1 MSGALIA
8 AFVLTAAGTIEGN
21 RQQKKAANNKRRIAN
36 ERDANQQ
43 KYSEKLQKTLA
54 DNLKSFSAQSEASR
68 RDAASVDALQGIE
81 GVAEKNKV
89 SREGEK
95 NLGIAGNISDAKI
108 TRDASSVSESGIK
121 NANKNTALSDFLG
134 IAGGRQKTG
143 RELSNLGQ
151 SLNSVRINSKGQFVV
166 DNARLANAP
175 EADMTFANILK
186 AAGMAAGAYG
196 AGAGAGAGTTGGSTT
211 TTLSA
216 SEAAKLGAEFGTEG
230 LSQSGNFLGQTGG
243 TATQGFA
250 GANAVNFTPSFFQ
263 APATQFGFKGVQQA
277 PVFKFGNLIPR

>member
-21 RQQKKAANNKRRIAN
+21 RQQKKAANNKKRIAN

-196 AGAGAGAGTTGGSTT
+196 AGGAGASQGVNSAPISAAEAGARGADFGVAGAGAGAGTTAVSS
-211 TTLSA
+211 SA
-216 SEAAKLGAEFGTEG
+216 TPMFNYGPMGFSNKLGLAPSQQFGARW
-230 LSQSGNFLGQTGG
+230 LQS
-243 TATQGFA
+243 A
-250 GANAVNFTPSFFQ
+250 PSFD
-263 APATQFGFKGVQQA
+263 KL
-277 PVFKFGNLIPR
+277 GNIIPR

>member
-95 NLGIAGNISDAKI
+95 NLGIAGDISDAKI
-108 TRDASSVSESGIK
+108 TRDARSVSESGIK

-196 AGAGAGAGTTGGSTT
+196 ASGAGATSGVSSTPISAADAGAMGADFGAAGAGAGAGTTAATPMFNYGSQGFSNS
-211 TTLSA
+211 LG
-216 SEAAKLGAEFGTEG
+216 LGA
-230 LSQSGNFLGQTGG
+230 
-243 TATQGFA
+243 
-250 GANAVNFTPSFFQ
+250 TP
-263 APATQFGFKGVQQA
+263 QFGAKFVQQS
-277 PVFKFGNLIPR
+277 PVFKFGNIIPR